1 VDHQRHL
8 VNQTARLI
16 ASQVVIVGLAAAA
29 LAKWG
34 HVEWAKGMAYGGGLA
49 VLLAAMLSASLQR
62 AAERSEEG
70 GAAVLYRGAVER
82 FVVVA
87 AAVIAA
93 ATVLDLNIGG
103 VVLGLI
109 LAHVV
114 SFIEAARLYGP
125 QARPGDA
132 PASDSQS
139 GQDTRSGGRRTE

>member
-16 ASQVVIVGLAAAA
+16 ASQVVVVGLTAGA
-29 LAKWG
+29 LVWWG
-34 HVEWAKGMAYGGGLA
+34 RPEWAKGVAYGGGLA

-62 AAERSEEG
+62 AGERSEAG

-87 AAVIAA
+87 AAVIVA

-109 LAHVV
+109 VAHVA
-114 SFIEAARLYGP
+114 SFIEAARLYGV
-125 QARPGDA
+125 
-132 PASDSQS
+132 S
-139 GQDTRSGGRRTE
+139 TRSGGPAQ

>member
-1 VDHQRHL
+1 MDHQRPL

-16 ASQVVIVGLAAAA
+16 ARQVVIVGLAAAA
-29 LAKWG
+29 LSGWG
-34 HVEWAKGMAYGGGLA
+34 QAEWAKGMAYGGGLA

-62 AAERSEEG
+62 AADRGDEG

-87 AAVIAA
+87 AAVTGA

-125 QARPGDA
+125 QARPEDA
-132 PASDSQS
+132 PATDSQS
-139 GQDTRSGGRRTE
+139 GQDNRSGGGRTE

>member
-1 VDHQRHL
+1 VDHQRQL

-16 ASQVVIVGLAAAA
+16 ASQVLAVGLAVGA
-29 LAKWG
+29 LAWWG
-34 HVEWAKGMAYGGGLA
+34 RPEWAKGLAYGGGLA

-62 AAERSEEG
+62 AGERADEG

-82 FVVVA
+82 FVVVV
-87 AAVIAA
+87 AAVIVA
-93 ATVLDLNIGG
+93 ATVLRLHIGG

-125 QARPGDA
+125 HSA
-132 PASDSQS
+132 
-139 GQDTRSGGRRTE
+139 TKRRTE

>member
-1 VDHQRHL
+1 MDHQRQL

-16 ASQVVIVGLAAAA
+16 ASQVVIVGLAAGA
-29 LAKWG
+29 LVGWG
-34 HVEWAKGMAYGGGLA
+34 QPEWAKGMAYGGGLA

-87 AAVIAA
+87 VAVIVA
-93 ATVLDLNIGG
+93 ATALDLNIGG

-114 SFIEAARLYGP
+114 SFIEAARLHGP
-125 QARPGDA
+125 QARTDDA
-132 PASDSQS
+132 PASGPPSD
-139 GQDTRSGGRRTE
+139 QDARPDGRRTE